1 MMDDISPDRFLTRRR
16 IIDIRHILP
25 DIESYLAEVTDPER
39 KAWLQRVKKELLD
52 ELAELEARAVI
63 LEATP

>member
-16 IIDIRHILP
+16 IIDIRQILP

>member
-16 IIDIRHILP
+16 IIDIRQILP
-25 DIESYLAEVTDPER
+25 DIESYLAEVTDSER

-52 ELAELEARAVI
+52 ELAELEARAVT

>member
-16 IIDIRHILP
+16 IIDIRQILP
-25 DIESYLAEVTDPER
+25 DVESYLAAVPDPER